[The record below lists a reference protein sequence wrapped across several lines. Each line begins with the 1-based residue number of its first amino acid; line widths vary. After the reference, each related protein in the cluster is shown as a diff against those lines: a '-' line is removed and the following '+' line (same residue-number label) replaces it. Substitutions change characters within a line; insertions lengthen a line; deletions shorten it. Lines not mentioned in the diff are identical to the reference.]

1 MFYVFVLAF
10 YLLMLTF
17 LTLDCCLPRLLN
29 DLRAAWRFLWVSI
42 TLSLRVWSYVWLLS
56 SFLTASFF
64 VFIFLSSAAVAF
76 FVATALTW
84 LLTCWHDVFHCR
96 LHLWVSCSC
105 ICSQC
110 ARFSFDSCLCPCACS
125 LAIVCWSQTLTG
137 DGVLCVGRF
146 VSSSAGPAST
156 SVLLLRI
163 WHSVRDSL
171 YLAASAHGTLSAF
184 YIRSQT
190 LTGVGVL
197 CGCRSGRT
205 SCCRLRGLCGLCFLC
220 AST

>member
-1 MFYVFVLAF
+1 
-10 YLLMLTF
+10 MLIPTF
-17 LTLDCCLPRLLN
+17 QTLDCCLPRLLN
-29 DLRAAWRFLWVSI
+29 DLRAAWRIFCLGLDHSR
-42 TLSLRVWSYVWLLS
+42 LSVVDYFWLLS
-56 SFLTASFF
+56 SFLTASFV
-64 VFIFLSSAAVAF
+64 VFTFLSSAAVAF

-125 LAIVCWSQTLTG
+125 LTIVCWSQTLTG

-163 WHSVRDSL
+163 
-171 YLAASAHGTLSAF
+171 
-184 YIRSQT
+184 
-190 LTGVGVL
+190 
-197 CGCRSGRT
+197 
-205 SCCRLRGLCGLCFLC
+205 
-220 AST
+220 